1 MSSKRYRSHQR
12 HQKNNMEANIFL
24 IMVFILGLLLVNAVA
39 MVKLYNLIVDFYN
52 AREVTARITT
62 NELRQLADQGDA
74 MHAINAKLSNSD
86 GSSVNL
92 LITSEAPKV
101 VLK

>member
-1 MSSKRYRSHQR
+1 MDF
-12 HQKNNMEANIFL
+12 NIFL
-24 IMVFILGLLLVNAVA
+24 IITFTLGLWLVNAVA
-39 MVKLYNLIVDFYN
+39 MVKLYNLIIDLYN
-52 AREVTARITT
+52 GREVTARITT
-62 NELRQLADQGDA
+62 NELRQLADQGDN

-92 LITSEAPKV
+92 LITSEVPKV

>member
-1 MSSKRYRSHQR
+1 
-12 HQKNNMEANIFL
+12 MEANIFL